1 MTTQRYPLSW
11 QSGSPRRMRERPK
24 QSTIPWEALATV
36 KIIELLG
43 QGVDLR
49 GSDYDWDAKCWRVQ
63 DHES

>member
-1 MTTQRYPLSW
+1 MNKPQTEVYRKRSLQGIRA
-11 QSGSPRRMRERPK
+11 PK
-24 QSTIPWEALATV
+24 HEYVPWEALATV